1 MGDGAPSVQYV
12 EAFAIPDLEG
22 FVTEDMGGETVQSVM
37 ESFMGFAE
45 APQFIV
51 VSEVK

>member
-1 MGDGAPSVQYV
+1 MAYI

-22 FVTEDMGGETVQSVM
+22 FVAEDMGGEIVQAVM
-37 ESFMGFAE
+37 GGFMGLVD

-51 VSEVK
+51 VSEVE